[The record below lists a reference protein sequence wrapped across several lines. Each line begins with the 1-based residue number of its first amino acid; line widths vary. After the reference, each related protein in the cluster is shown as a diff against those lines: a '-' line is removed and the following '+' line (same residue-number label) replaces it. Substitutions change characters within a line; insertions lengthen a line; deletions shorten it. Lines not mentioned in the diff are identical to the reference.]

1 MAILSWPFASLNWWS
16 PLWTG
21 DRHFELAICHFELAI
36 RHFEQAIVPLSKET
50 AGLLRPIWLP
60 SFPCWFL
67 CCNIFWFLCCN
78 IFLFVFV
85 QSSFTLVNSSSLT
98 QHRSERWAHIKPHRV
113 WVVMENYTWS
123 TFHVN
128 NHWFDATQF
137 LLRLREVYKT
147 VKYNHVAESRKTVYQ
162 QSNCFEVMCRIFSRG
177 FIITSAI
184 PVRFCQSSS

>member
-1 MAILSWPFASLNWWS
+1 MATLSWPFASLNWWS

-36 RHFEQAIVPLSKET
+36 ATFNWRFATLNRRLYHCPKRLPAYYAQYGFHHFHVGFSLS
-50 AGLLRPIWLP
+50 
-60 SFPCWFL
+60 
-67 CCNIFWFLCCN
+67 N

-85 QSSFTLVNSSSLT
+85 QSSFTLVYSSSLT